1 MEIFMKVLSRLALF
15 LAFLSPNVWAQWD
28 LSNEESQ
35 LNFVTVKSLKI
46 GEVHRFE
53 QLTGS
58 ISDTG
63 QVNLSIDLDSVET
76 NIGIRNDRIKK
87 ELFETDSFL
96 KATASGFIDVNKLG
110 RLDVGETYTE
120 SVQLTLSFHG
130 VAHKV
135 TNDVRVTKLNNN
147 KLLVTSLMP
156 VVINASNYG
165 LTAGVEKLRALAG
178 LPSIS
183 DAVPVTFSLIFNP

>member
-1 MEIFMKVLSRLALF
+1 MKVLSGLAFF
-15 LAFLSPNVWAQWD
+15 LTFLSPNVWAQWD
-28 LSNEESQ
+28 LSNDSSR

-53 QLTGS
+53 HLTGS

-63 QVNLSIDLDSVET
+63 QVTLNIDLNSVET
-76 NIGIRNDRIKK
+76 NIGIRNERIKK
-87 ELFETDSFL
+87 QLFETDNFL
-96 KATASGFIDVNKLG
+96 QATASGFINVNKVA
-110 RLDVGETYTE
+110 RLEVGDTYTE

-130 VAHKV
+130 IAHKV
-135 TNDVRVTKLNNN
+135 TNDVQVTKLKDD
-147 KLLVTSLMP
+147 KLSVTSLMP
-156 VVINASNYG
+156 LVINASNYG
-165 LTAGVEKLRALAG
+165 LTEGVEKLRALAG

>member
-1 MEIFMKVLSRLALF
+1 MKVLSGFALF
-15 LAFLSPNVWAQWD
+15 LTFLSSNVWAQWD
-28 LSNEESQ
+28 LSNEESR

-53 QLTGS
+53 RLTGS

-63 QVNLSIDLDSVET
+63 QVALNIYLDSVET

-87 ELFETDSFL
+87 KLFETNNFL
-96 KATASGFIDVNKLG
+96 QATASGFINVNKLG
-110 RLDVGETYTE
+110 RLEVGDTYTE
-120 SVQLTLSFHG
+120 SVQFTLSLHG
-130 VAHKV
+130 IAHKV
-135 TNDVRVTKLNNN
+135 INDVQVTKLNN

-156 VVINASNYG
+156 IVINASNYG
-165 LTAGVEKLRALAG
+165 MSEGIEKLRALAG

>member
-1 MEIFMKVLSRLALF
+1 MKVLSGLALF
-15 LAFLSPNVWAQWD
+15 LTFLSPNVWAQWD
-28 LSNEESQ
+28 LSNEDSQ

-53 QLTGS
+53 HLMGS

-63 QVNLSIDLDSVET
+63 QVTLSIDLDSVET

-87 ELFETDSFL
+87 ELFETDCFL
-96 KATASGFIDVNKLG
+96 KATASGFINVNKLG
-110 RLDVGETYTE
+110 RLEVGDTYKE

-130 VAHKV
+130 IAHKV
-135 TNDVRVTKLNNN
+135 INEVQVTKLNNN

-156 VVINASNYG
+156 VVLNASNYG
-165 LTAGVEKLRALAG
+165 MTEGVEKLRALAG

>member
-1 MEIFMKVLSRLALF
+1 MEIFMKMLSRLALF